1 MITID
6 GSQLEGGG
14 QILRGAVAL
23 SALSRTP
30 VEVVRI
36 RARRGRSGLAPQHI
50 AAIQA
55 VAAACDGGCEGLR
68 PGSDRIV
75 FRPGLPARKDVRVDV
90 GTAGSVALVLQAW
103 LPVALMAGGSIT
115 VTGGTEVDRSPA
127 IDYLEQVL
135 FQVLARHG
143 AVIHTEILKRGYYP
157 EGGGEVRVSVEA
169 SRLAPV
175 TFTDEKPGSCGIIS
189 CSSNLPDHVAERQA
203 ASAGKLLAGRLGAP
217 CDVRLDRRRGAS
229 TGSSCTVWTGAKG
242 ATALGKRGVP
252 ADRVGEMAA
261 RALLDEV
268 HKGGQVDSHL
278 ADQLLIFIAISGG
291 RFTAPACSLHA
302 ATMCWLLERFG
313 YRVHSRSDGVVEF
326 SA

>member
-36 RARRGRSGLAPQHI
+36 RARRGRPGLAPQHL
-50 AAIQA
+50 AAINA
-55 VAAACDGGCEGLR
+55 VAAACDGTCEGLR
-68 PGSDRIV
+68 LGGDRVI
-75 FRPGLPARKDVRVDV
+75 FRPGLPVARTVRVDV

-115 VTGGTEVDRSPA
+115 VTGGTEVDRSPT

-135 FQVLARHG
+135 FRVLSRHG
-143 AVIHTEILKRGYYP
+143 AKIRTEILKRGYYP
-157 EGGGEVRVSVEA
+157 EGGGEVRVTVEA
-169 SRLAPV
+169 SRLTPLA
-175 TFTDEKPGSCGIIS
+175 FSDGKPESCGIIS

-203 ASAGKLLAGRLGAP
+203 EAARRLLAGRLGVP
-217 CDVRLDRRRGAS
+217 CEVRLDRRKGAS
-229 TGSSCTVWTGAKG
+229 AGSSCTAWAGAKG
-242 ATALGKRGVP
+242 ACSFGKRGLP

-261 RALLDEV
+261 RALLDEFA
-268 HKGGQVDSHL
+268 KGGQVDTHL
-278 ADQLLIFIAISGG
+278 ADQLLVFLALSGG
-291 RFTAPACSLHA
+291 RYTAPACSLHA

-313 YRVHSRSDGVVEF
+313 YRVHSRTNGVVEF
-326 SA
+326 SV

>member
-6 GSQLEGGG
+6 GSMLEGGG

-36 RARRGRSGLAPQHI
+36 RARRGKPGLAPQHL

-55 VAAACDGGCEGLR
+55 VAAACDGACEGLR
-68 PGSDRIV
+68 LGSDRII
-75 FRPGLPARKDVRVDV
+75 FRPGLPVARDVRVDV

-103 LPVALMAGGSIT
+103 LPVALAAGGSIT
-115 VTGGTEVDRSPA
+115 VTGGTEVDRSPT

-135 FQVLARHG
+135 FRALQRHG
-143 AVIHTEILKRGYYP
+143 ATIQTEVLKRGYYP
-157 EGGGEVRVSVEA
+157 EGGGEVRVTVGE
-169 SRLAPV
+169 SRLSPL
-175 TFTDEKPGSCGIIS
+175 TFPDDKPGACGIIS

-203 ASAGKLLAGRLGAP
+203 EAARRLLAGRLGAP
-217 CDVRLDRRRGAS
+217 CEMRLDRRKGAS
-229 TGSSCTVWTGAKG
+229 SGSSCTVWAGAKG
-242 ATALGKRGVP
+242 ASGLGKRGLP

-261 RALLDEV
+261 RSLLDELA
-268 HKGGQVDSHL
+268 KGAQADTHL
-278 ADQLLIFIAISGG
+278 ADQLLIFLAISGG

-313 YRVHSRSDGVVEF
+313 YRVHSRTNGVVEF

>member
-6 GSQLEGGG
+6 GSLLEGGG
-14 QILRGAVAL
+14 QILRSAVAL

-36 RARRGRSGLAPQHI
+36 RARRGRPGIAPQHL
-50 AAIQA
+50 AAIGA
-55 VAAACDGGCEGLR
+55 VAAACDGTCEGLR
-68 PGSDRIV
+68 LGSDRIG
-75 FRPGLPARKDVRVDV
+75 FRPGLPVAKVVRADV

-103 LPVALMAGGSIT
+103 LPVALAAGGSIT
-115 VTGGTEVDRSPA
+115 VTGGTEVDRSPT

-135 FQVLARHG
+135 FRVLQRHG
-143 AVIHTEILKRGYYP
+143 AKIQVEIPKRGYYP

-169 SRLAPV
+169 GRLSPIALPD
-175 TFTDEKPGSCGIIS
+175 TKPGSCGIIS

-203 ASAGKLLAGRLGAP
+203 AAARRLIEARVGAP
-217 CDVRLDRRRGAS
+217 CEVRIDRRKGPS
-229 TGSSCTVWTGAKG
+229 SGSSCTVWSGTKG
-242 ATALGKRGVP
+242 ACSLGKRGVP
-252 ADRVGEMAA
+252 ADRVGEAA
-261 RALLDEV
+261 GRALLEEV
-268 HKGGQVDSHL
+268 ARGGQADTHL
-278 ADQLLIFIAISGG
+278 ADQLLVFLAIAGG

-313 YRVHSRSDGVVEF
+313 YRVRSRTNGVVEF

>member
-14 QILRGAVAL
+14 QILRAAVAL
-23 SALSRTP
+23 SAISRTP

-36 RARRGRSGLAPQHI
+36 RARRGRPGLAAQHI

-55 VAAACDGGCEGLR
+55 VAAACDAACEGIR

-75 FRPGLPARKDVRVDV
+75 FRPGLPAAKDVRAEV

-103 LPVALMAGGSIT
+103 LPVGLMAGGSLT
-115 VTGGTEVDRSPA
+115 VTGGTEVERSPT

-135 FQVLARHG
+135 FRVLARHG
-143 AVIHTEILKRGYYP
+143 AKIRTEILKRGYYP
-157 EGGGEVRVSVEA
+157 EGGGEVRVTVEA
-169 SRLAPV
+169 SRLQPLAIPDV
-175 TFTDEKPGSCGIIS
+175 RPETCGIIS

-203 ASAGKLLAGRLGAP
+203 AAAQKLLAGRLGIS
-217 CDVRLDRRRGAS
+217 CDIRIDRRRGPS
-229 TGSSCTVWTGAKG
+229 TGSSCTVWAGAKG
-242 ATALGKRGVP
+242 GIGLGKRGLP
-252 ADRVGEMAA
+252 ADRVGETAA

-268 HKGGQVDSHL
+268 ARGGQADTHL
-278 ADQLLIFIAISGG
+278 ADQLLIFLAASGG

-313 YRVHSRSDGVVEF
+313 YRVHSRTNGVVEF

>member
-36 RARRGRSGLAPQHI
+36 RARRGKPGLAPQHI
-50 AAIQA
+50 AAIGA
-55 VAAACDGGCEGLR
+55 VAAVCDASCDGLR
-68 PGSDRIV
+68 LGSDRII
-75 FRPGLPARKDVRVDV
+75 FRPGLPVAREVRADV
-90 GTAGSVALVLQAW
+90 GTAGSVSLVLQAW
-103 LPVALMAGGSIT
+103 LPVALIAGGSIT
-115 VTGGTEVDRSPA
+115 VTGGTEVDRSPT

-135 FQVLARHG
+135 FPVLARHG
-143 AVIHTEILKRGYYP
+143 AKIRTEILKRGYYP
-157 EGGGEVRVSVEA
+157 EGGGEVRVSVEP
-169 SRLAPV
+169 SRLSPL
-175 TFTDEKPGSCGIIS
+175 TFADGKPGSCGIIS

-203 ASAGKLLAGRLGAP
+203 AAAQRLLAGRLGVP
-217 CDVRLDRRRGAS
+217 CETRLDRRKGAS
-229 TGSSCTVWTGAKG
+229 TGTSCTVWAGAKG
-242 ATALGKRGVP
+242 GIGLGRRGFP

-261 RALLDEV
+261 RALLDEIT
-268 HKGGQVDSHL
+268 KGGQVDTHL
-278 ADQLLIFIAISGG
+278 ADQLLIFLALAGG
-291 RFTAPACSLHA
+291 RYTAPACSLHA

-313 YRVHSRSDGVVEF
+313 YRVHSRTNGVVEF